1 MMNLIN
7 KKKAEEG
14 FTLIELMIVVAI
26 IGILAAIAIPQFAS
40 YRMRAFNSAAESDL
54 RNTKLAE
61 EALFADYQQY
71 GTSQAGVTVAAAV
84 SAAPGGLPVD
94 GATALVGAGVVNVV
108 TLPAGP
114 GAPSGRAQQIAIS
127 NQVVLVAEC
136 DAAYASYILSTNH
149 RQGDRAYATDSDAT
163 AIYWAQNATAVGGW
177 VGQATLIGANTGGQ
191 TIPNPPLPGVDDL
204 AGGAVAAGGAP
215 NASWAVL

>member
-26 IGILAAIAIPQFAS
+26 IGILAAIAIPQFAA

-61 EALFADYQQY
+61 EALFADFQLY
-71 GTSQAGVTVAAAV
+71 GTNVSNTALAAAAGAAGVSAGITDGGAV
-84 SAAPGGLPVD
+84 L
-94 GATALVGAGVVNVV
+94 GAGNVNSIA
-108 TLPAGP
+108 TPTAGQ
-114 GAPSGRAQQIAIS
+114 AQQIAVS
-127 NQVVLVAEC
+127 NGVQLRADSDGVN
-136 DAAYASYILSTNH
+136 ASYILSTNH

-163 AIYWAQNATAVGGW
+163 AVYWAANAAAAPGGW
-177 VGQATLIGANTGGQ
+177 VGQGAGVGANAGGQ
-191 TIPNPPLPGVDDL
+191 AIPASTAGTDDIS
-204 AGGAVAAGGAP
+204 GFAAGGAP
-215 NASWAVL
+215 VANWQVL

>member
-26 IGILAAIAIPQFAS
+26 IGILAAIAIPQFAA
-40 YRMRAFNSAAESDL
+40 YRMRAFNAAAESDL

-61 EALFADYQQY
+61 EALFADFQQY
-71 GTSQAGVTVAAAV
+71 GTSEPGVALGAAV
-84 SAAPGGLPVD
+84 SAAPAGVKIDGSVAMAGGLF
-94 GATALVGAGVVNVV
+94 NVI
-108 TLPAGP
+108 TLPASAASP
-114 GAPSGRAQQIAIS
+114 AGRAQKISVS
-127 NQVVLVAEC
+127 NQVVLIAYC

-163 AIYWAQNATAVGGW
+163 AIYWAQNNSAAGSW
-177 VGQATLIGANTGGQ
+177 VGQAVLAQPQTLPAPPVSGNDDITG
-191 TIPNPPLPGVDDL
+191 T
-204 AGGAVAAGGAP
+204 AAGGSP
-215 NASWAVL
+215 NANWAVL